1 MSNSL
6 LSFVGGMGAGAM
18 SQYERN
24 KDRARQ
30 DRQDDRLDRQEQ
42 RQMTLDAQSKELHDE
57 RMEEVKRNKANRQSD
72 IEAAKPVVAQ
82 NAWEQSVQGMTPEQ
96 QQDLAEKMSYGEVE
110 GTKTY
115 EVQGKSY
122 GADKAASD
130 VALAQANTPEA
141 KQARLVQNMRNTAR
155 FSEADQLETAHRQGK
170 AADMTLRT
178 GERAEKAAKLQEAN
192 TVWNTAVMDS
202 VKKHGN
208 VHAGLAAIMSES
220 EIGPVSGVKFS
231 SVPSKDGKT
240 VQYIAT
246 DASGKQSVFKTY
258 ATGEAGAME
267 ALQDSMRVSPETQLQ
282 FMAERQARAAAAE
295 KAKMDAAEH
304 AAKIKLM
311 GAQGLY
317 YSGRGAAAK
326 AGAAGAGAVAG
337 FDPLQGFD
345 PKEAQSAATKVV
357 DEAIAGSGKPLT
369 PQQRA
374 DAIAKQTFA
383 LRDAYASSNSQ
394 RERARVFSSAARSA
408 STPAQIAEV
417 RARAMQS
424 GYTDAE
430 MAAIDPRFAAPASP
444 AR

>member
-57 RMEEVKRNKANRQSD
+57 RMEDVKRNKANRQSD

-170 AADMTLRT
+170 AADMTLRA
-178 GERAEKAAKLQEAN
+178 GDRAEKAAKLQEAN

-282 FMAERQARAAAAE
+282 FMAERQARAAASE
-295 KAKMDAAEH
+295 KAKQETEMHNAR
-304 AAKIKLM
+304 IKFL
-311 GAQGLY
+311 GAQGLHLSR
-317 YSGRGAAAK
+317 SGK
-326 AGAAGAGAVAG
+326 AGAAG
-337 FDPLQGFD
+337 
-345 PKEAQSAATKVV
+345 
-357 DEAIAGSGKPLT
+357 EAIAPTWNEKADAFLQDNFKSKNVETGAVDFDGGGFEFAQTLALGMSRRNGGNTAAATAYAIKADNALKVLSKGDPVLLNEMRINALNEMRRPVLT
-369 PQQRA
+369 P
-374 DAIAKQTFA
+374 T
-383 LRDAYASSNSQ
+383 SQ
-394 RERARVFSSAARSA
+394 RMTDRTEQELLA
-408 STPAQIAEV
+408 SKNKK
-417 RARAMQS
+417 
-424 GYTDAE
+424 
-430 MAAIDPRFAAPASP
+430 
-444 AR
+444 